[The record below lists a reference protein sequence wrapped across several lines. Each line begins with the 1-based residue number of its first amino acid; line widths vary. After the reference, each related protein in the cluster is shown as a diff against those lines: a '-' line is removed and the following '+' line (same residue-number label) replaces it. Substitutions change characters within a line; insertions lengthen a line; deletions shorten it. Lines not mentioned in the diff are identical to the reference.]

1 MLAEPGTE
9 QANPIYTNIPAQ
21 NKPERKSKVITI
33 PCSLT
38 LLFFS
43 SVLPTLLYGAGYRPS
58 SLGKQREVLCLC
70 LAQQNISIQTISQGG
85 HFLISIKEI

>member
-1 MLAEPGTE
+1 M
-9 QANPIYTNIPAQ
+9 NPIYTNIPAQ

-33 PCSLT
+33 PSSLT

-43 SVLPTLLYGAGYRPS
+43 SVLPTLLHGAGYRPS

-85 HFLISIKEI
+85 HFLIRIKEI